1 MNLLLSDQQFITKT
15 KTQQNVQHKMAE
27 YFDDENELKL
37 PTICTSQLACP
48 LCNTKRKSFSCEN
61 CVKNGNF
68 SHSRGKCSE
77 RYADLLQIFPYL
89 EHPSICKLKYVPK
102 GT

>member
-1 MNLLLSDQQFITKT
+1 MNMLLSDQQFIIKT

-27 YFDDENELKL
+27 YFENENELKL
-37 PTICTSQLACP
+37 PTICTSQLVCP
-48 LCNTKRKSFSCEN
+48 LCNSKRKSFSCEN

-68 SHSRGKCSE
+68 SHSRGKYSE

-89 EHPSICKLKYVPK
+89 DNPVFVN
-102 GT
+102 